1 MFNENSFC
9 GNILLPVWSKRDVR
23 SAFCSLVFPEYQ
35 EEMTC
40 NPTGKQEIIHAPWH
54 IHTYLMYY
62 MLTYKHTAYNH
73 HWKLSPFNS
82 LRPWAVRRVYEDV
95 LAPVRLQ
102 IKLCFVICALP
113 TPVAVVAMPRQKGTV
128 LPSGND
134 AVDTKRCAC
143 INKILAFDNT
153 IDYQNDFSFM
163 FEPGVGSRPNRLIKH
178 LISLDC
184 LDNLDRIHSI
194 SAAFVS
200 FMDAV
205 QNPMPEIRSLK
216 TGKVDTQTQHSPF
229 LFIGMFYLGC
239 VALLWVWPRPSKT
252 VRDTYIHI

>member
-1 MFNENSFC
+1 
-9 GNILLPVWSKRDVR
+9 
-23 SAFCSLVFPEYQ
+23 
-35 EEMTC
+35 
-40 NPTGKQEIIHAPWH
+40 
-54 IHTYLMYY
+54 
-62 MLTYKHTAYNH
+62 
-73 HWKLSPFNS
+73 
-82 LRPWAVRRVYEDV
+82 
-95 LAPVRLQ
+95 
-102 IKLCFVICALP
+102 
-113 TPVAVVAMPRQKGTV
+113 MPRQKGTV

-184 LDNLDRIHSI
+184 LYNLDRIHSI
-194 SAAFVS
+194 SAAFV
-200 FMDAV
+200 FFKGFQGCG

-229 LFIGMFYLGC
+229 CSLGCVVQACLGC
-239 VALLWVWPRPSKT
+239 VAILRV
-252 VRDTYIHI
+252 

>member
-1 MFNENSFC
+1 
-9 GNILLPVWSKRDVR
+9 
-23 SAFCSLVFPEYQ
+23 
-35 EEMTC
+35 
-40 NPTGKQEIIHAPWH
+40 
-54 IHTYLMYY
+54 
-62 MLTYKHTAYNH
+62 
-73 HWKLSPFNS
+73 
-82 LRPWAVRRVYEDV
+82 
-95 LAPVRLQ
+95 
-102 IKLCFVICALP
+102 
-113 TPVAVVAMPRQKGTV
+113 MPRQKGTV

-216 TGKVDTQTQHSPF
+216 TGKVNTQTQHSPF
-229 LFIGMFYLGC
+229 CSLGC
-239 VALLWVWPRPSKT
+239 F
-252 VRDTYIHI
+252 I